1 VKPLTLDC
9 ARARQQLDERLE
21 GPLDPAEESALQA
34 HLSSCTACQ
43 RAQLDLE
50 RAMAALAALSP
61 DDLERLRAPLND
73 SSLDASS
80 LTGALAVG
88 LVVGVV
94 ILVVFLFAWRAQPE
108 PKPAAPPPAQAQI
121 SFPLPEVGAEVGVEA
136 DPSYEVLIEEELEA
150 EPAAAEPAS
159 EGEPEPVVVAAAP
172 APRPQ
177 PAQPKAEPVA
187 PKPKPAK
194 PKPAKPK
201 PVAKPLTPPL
211 PEDTQSFL
219 ARLQMADGLRY
230 RDVTLFFLRD
240 PAGTR
245 RLSGSRSQG
254 LVRVGEER
262 PGAAKQVV
270 VRPPRGRSVAYLLL
284 GELLDAPYGLRFAPT
299 TRRLRMRN
307 ELPVEAVNYDPL
319 ARRNPKPLLKGPV
332 MLPSTAR
339 LALVRQAQPGAVA
352 LLLQSLNDPDL
363 KPLER
368 LRIELGEVESEA
380 RDLERRVRA
389 IARDTRGLCGVGISV
404 GDQARSIDLFAG
416 ERLLTASL
424 GKLLRSALLESRLNR
439 PYDRDNAVDPR
450 STRIERGV
458 TTSKTDHRD
467 MLTQLAQARKTDL
480 LPAGQ
485 RREIEQRYEL
495 RAKDGTTGVVL
506 MKGDELIHAM
516 VAIPT
521 AAATTNKR

>member
-1 VKPLTLDC
+1 MKPLTLDC

-21 GPLDPAEESALQA
+21 GPLDPAQETALQE
-34 HLSSCTACQ
+34 HLSGCPACQ

-50 RAMAALAALSP
+50 RAMAALSVLSP
-61 DDLERLRAPLND
+61 DDLERLRAPMREPG
-73 SSLDASS
+73 LDASS

-94 ILVVFLFAWRAQPE
+94 VLVVFLFAWRVQPE
-108 PKPAAPPPAQAQI
+108 PPPEPPQQEAPVALRV
-121 SFPLPEVGAEVGVEA
+121 PLPEVGAELGVEA
-136 DPSYEVLIEEELEA
+136 DPSYEVLIEEEAEAAPAALEA
-150 EPAAAEPAS
+150 AA
-159 EGEPEPVVVAAAP
+159 PEPVVVAAAP
-172 APRPQ
+172 APKPAAQPEQPQ
-177 PAQPKAEPVA
+177 PPAPQPQ
-187 PKPKPAK
+187 PKPKQPAPK
-194 PKPAKPK
+194 QPKPA
-201 PVAKPLTPPL
+201 AKPLAPPL
-211 PEDTQSFL
+211 PEDAQSFL

-230 RDVTLFFLRD
+230 RGVTLFFLRD

-254 LVRVGEER
+254 LVRVAEER

-284 GELLDAPYGLRFAPT
+284 GELLDAPYGLRFAST

-319 ARRNPKPLLKGPV
+319 ARRSPKPLLKGPV
-332 MLPSTAR
+332 LLPSTAR
-339 LALVRQAQPGAVA
+339 LAMIRQAQPGAVA
-352 LLLQSLNDPDL
+352 LLLQALNDPEL
-363 KPLER
+363 KPLDR

-380 RDLERRVRA
+380 RELERRVRA
-389 IARDTRGLCGVGISV
+389 IARDTRGLCGVGITV

-424 GKLLRSALLESRLNR
+424 GKLLRSALLEARLGR

-467 MLTQLAQARKTDL
+467 MLAQLAEARRTDL

-506 MKGDELIHAM
+506 MKDDELIHAM

-521 AAATTNKR
+521 ASATTNKR

>member
-1 VKPLTLDC
+1 MKPLTLDC
-9 ARARQQLDERLE
+9 AHARQQLDERLE
-21 GPLDPAEESALQA
+21 GPLDPAEETALQA
-34 HLSSCTACQ
+34 HLSSCPACQ

-50 RAMAALAALSP
+50 RAMAALSVLSP
-61 DDLERLRAPLND
+61 DDLERLREPMREPG
-73 SSLDASS
+73 LDASS

-88 LVVGVV
+88 LVVGVLV
-94 ILVVFLFAWRAQPE
+94 LVVFLFAWRAQPE
-108 PKPAAPPPAQAQI
+108 PQPKPEPPAQATI
-121 SFPLPEVGAEVGVEA
+121 SVPLPQIGVEVGVEV
-136 DPSYEVLIEEELEA
+136 DPSYEVLIEDEPEP
-150 EPAAAEPAS
+150 EPAAVEVEDEPAA
-159 EGEPEPVVVAAAP
+159 VVVAAAP
-172 APRPQ
+172 APKPQ
-177 PAQPKAEPVA
+177 PVQPQPKPKQPQPVQ
-187 PKPKPAK
+187 PKPKPK
-194 PKPAKPK
+194 QPK
-201 PVAKPLTPPL
+201 PVAKPLAPPL
-211 PEDTQSFL
+211 PEDAQSFL

-254 LVRVGEER
+254 LTRVAEER

-299 TRRLRMRN
+299 TRRLRSRN

-332 MLPSTAR
+332 LLPSTAR
-339 LALVRQAQPGAVA
+339 LAQIRQAQPGAVA
-352 LLLQSLNDPDL
+352 LLLQALNDPDL

-380 RDLERRVRA
+380 RDLERRLRA

-458 TTSKTDHRD
+458 TTSKSDHRD
-467 MLTQLAQARKTDL
+467 MLKQLAEARKTDL
-480 LPAGQ
+480 RPAGQ

-521 AAATTNKR
+521 ARATTNKR